1 MSLEVEAVV
10 GPEVVRLARERHR
23 GQVDKQDRDYYE
35 AHLVPIARLLLPFG
49 AAAATAG
56 LLHDIVE
63 DTGTTLDELRALGL
77 PEPVVSAV
85 DAVSRRD
92 GEFYEDLIGRA
103 CADPLG
109 RLVKLADNWHNLT
122 GLDDLATV
130 DPEAA
135 DRLRAKYL
143 AARARLSAAVEDPA
157 EAAPEHP

>member
-1 MSLEVEAVV
+1 MSEPLDVEVVA
-10 GPEVVRLARERHR
+10 GPEVVRLVRDRHR

-49 AAAATAG
+49 ARAVTAG
-56 LLHDIVE
+56 LLHDVVE
-63 DTGTTLDELRALGL
+63 DTGTTLAELRALGL
-77 PEPVVSAV
+77 PEAVVAAV

-92 GEFYEDLIGRA
+92 GERYEDLIGRA

-122 GLDDLATV
+122 GLDDLAAV
-130 DPEAA
+130 DPDAV

-143 AARARLSAAVEDPA
+143 AARARLCAAVEQSG
-157 EAAPEHP
+157 